1 MKKTVIL
8 ITATIM
14 LISNTL
20 RVNAT
25 GLSMFSDI
33 SNNHW
38 AKDSVNKLVSK
49 KIISGYGNGTFKP
62 NNNISVDAFIK
73 LCVTA
78 LGHTNIKN
86 GSSYWAENYINKALE
101 LGLVED
107 GQFNKYNKIITREE
121 IASIVM
127 KAFGYQE
134 EKHNI
139 TKDFNFVKNSI
150 KDYYNIDGRYLQDV
164 VECYYYG
171 LITGKSEGFDP
182 KGNATRVE
190 AVTVISRLLDASYRK
205 PIYIPPTVLDNEIKN
220 DDAGIYFDLYDNNK
234 KLARIYECP
243 NGENDAIKLMYGLDK
258 AYKNINEDIK
268 VSEIGTKEHYIGV
281 KYDCQTKTTNDDKN
295 ISEVIF
301 NVRHSKHEADSSYSI
316 SLDYNDKFSYSKRYD
331 KYRDMFDTMLM
342 YLYNDRF
349 PQAKETVLKILND
362 AEHMNIEIE
371 KYTIDMGDREMYIV
385 INKKK
390 NVVINISIKGGN
402 ILTNDKVLNE
412 TKVEKDKDEPCS
424 PCMMKK
430 YNVPVIED
438 VPKDDK
444 GIYFDVY
451 RYADYKNGNG
461 KDFKGR
467 VYTNADGDEDAIKLM
482 YAMDKVYQDNEGYV
496 YVSPLESREELIGV
510 SYACLDDINST
521 VDGTTTPIVT
531 IIDNTEVKFSIKN
544 SNHSTGNSYN
554 IYLYNNIHNMSYK
567 ERYVKYESMFNTM
580 LMYLYEDKFEWA
592 KSRIIEAL
600 EIGEDMKEH
609 QYKYTLKMNDREM
622 FITINQNHSVHFQ
635 ISSKGGE
642 IDHAYPQIEKK
653 PSRVRD

>member
-1 MKKTVIL
+1 MKKTIIL
-8 ITATIM
+8 IIAIM
-14 LISNTL
+14 LTNNILSA
-20 RVNAT
+20 NAT
-25 GLSMFSDI
+25 ERSVFSDI

-38 AKDSVNKLVSK
+38 AIDSINKLVSK
-49 KIISGYGNGTFKP
+49 RIISGYGDGTFKP
-62 NNNISVDAFIK
+62 NDNINIDAFIK

-86 GSSYWAENYINKALE
+86 GSSYWAENYNNKALE

-107 GQFNKYNKIITREE
+107 GQFDKYNKIITREE

-134 EKHNI
+134 ERDNI

-205 PIYIPPTVLDNEIKN
+205 PMYIPPTVSDNDIKK
-220 DDAGIYFDLYDNNK
+220 DDAGIYFDLYNNDK

-243 NGENDAIKLMYGLDK
+243 NGENDSIKLMYGLDK
-258 AYKNINEDIK
+258 AYKDIDADIK

-281 KYDCQTKTTNDDKN
+281 KYDCLNKNSDSDKN

-301 NVRHSKHEADSSYSI
+301 NIRHSKHDADSSYSI
-316 SLDYNDKFSYSKRYD
+316 SLDYNDKFSYSNRYD
-331 KYRDMFDTMLM
+331 KYRGMFDTTLM
-342 YLYNDRF
+342 YLYNDKF

-362 AEHMNIEIE
+362 AQHMNIQIE
-371 KYTIDMGDREMYIV
+371 KYTVDMGDRDMYIV
-385 INKKK
+385 LNKKK
-390 NVVINISIKGGN
+390 NVIINISIKGGN

-430 YNVPVIED
+430 YNVPVIEN
-438 VPKDDK
+438 VPRDDK

-451 RYADYKNGNG
+451 RYADYKMGDG

-467 VYTNADGDEDAIKLM
+467 VYTNANGDEDAIKLM

-496 YVSPLESREELIGV
+496 YVSQSEEIKKPIGV
-510 SYACLDDINST
+510 IYNCLDDINST

-531 IIDNTEVKFSIKN
+531 IIQNTEVSFCIKN
-544 SNHSTGNSYN
+544 ANHKTGCSYN
-554 IYLYNNIHNMSYK
+554 ISLSYGK
-567 ERYVKYESMFNTM
+567 HDMTYMERYKKYETMFNTV
-580 LMYLYEDKFEWA
+580 LMYLYEDKFEWV

-622 FITINQNHSVHFQ
+622 FITINENHSVRFK
-635 ISSKGGE
+635 ISSKGGK